1 MLGICGFMPRGSKK
15 SAHQHN
21 SRHEN
26 GIVAPGKRI
35 RKQKSNGHLSGNL
48 DGASRSNTPPSR
60 SPSTS
65 HSATQLPDKSTNG
78 SSAALKNG
86 IHVSIP
92 TIDLNQNGAEDALE
106 EMDLS
111 VNGSMHANGTM
122 EHNHR
127 KIDVNAARNLGA
139 HDNGVFHLAYTVLR
153 SCPLGDTIAIL
164 IFLLSLPPTFITLT
178 NGLFAVLTFMP
189 PAGSFSSFPTTLS
202 DVFQGSG
209 GTPSLATIA
218 LTDIIGLILWLIL
231 WAPFQ
236 TLALELAQAMVAT
249 TLGGGNSSKNG
260 GSDSTLLCM
269 LIVSISHVA
278 HYRWIPK
285 RIFGYGWPF
294 GLSSFPYISEHHHLA
309 LGDDVGLSRS
319 PAGWFRILMA
329 LHILI
334 QGLVHVARRWYT
346 KREYSQVM
354 ISNKKMDSDATG
366 GLQMPSENMASS
378 DLKLPGSGVPELTSK
393 PSLSNLREL
402 REKAFSGKKKRR
414 QGTYVR
420 SQQPLWAAFAATKVT
435 IVREYEQSHA
445 LSEALGS
452 NAIDTKNLG
461 SAPFTLEEGRVW
473 ISLIQP
479 TSIYFNTSY
488 FSARRFSKLG
498 LEASELPV
506 SAGIDRS
513 KPIYV
518 RINGANWTS
527 AQIERLPAEDSS
539 DDSADSQWVGE
550 VFGLSPAS
558 SYNCSFVRSEDDV
571 VIYSTSISTPSSPA
585 IEKGTKELRLNFEGQ
600 N

>member
-1 MLGICGFMPRGSKK
+1 MPRGSKK

-35 RKQKSNGHLSGNL
+35 RKQKSNGHLNGSP

-65 HSATQLPDKSTNG
+65 HPATHLPDRSTNG
-78 SSAALKNG
+78 SATTTKNG
-86 IHVSIP
+86 LHASTPAIEFNQHV
-92 TIDLNQNGAEDALE
+92 AEEALD
-106 EMDLS
+106 EMELP
-111 VNGSMHANGTM
+111 VNGSMHANGTL
-122 EHNHR
+122 EHSYR
-127 KIDVNAARNLGA
+127 KIDVNAARNLGT
-139 HDNGVFHLAYTVLR
+139 HDNGALHFAYTVLR

-164 IFLLSLPPTFITLT
+164 IFLLSLPPTFIALT

-189 PAGSFSSFPTTLS
+189 PAGSFSSFPTTFS

-285 RIFGYGWPF
+285 RIFGHEWPF
-294 GLSSFPYISEHHHLA
+294 GLSSFPYISDHHHLS
-309 LGDDVGLSRS
+309 LGDDMDLVRS
-319 PAGWFRILMA
+319 PAGWFRVLIA

-346 KREYSQVM
+346 KREYSQA
-354 ISNKKMDSDATG
+354 ITSSKKTDPDAAG
-366 GLQMPSENMASS
+366 GLQVPSENVASS

-393 PSLSNLREL
+393 SSLSSLREL
-402 REKAFSGKKKRR
+402 REKASSGKKKRR

-479 TSIYFNTSY
+479 TSLYFNTSH
-488 FSARRFSKLG
+488 FAASRFNKLG
-498 LEASELPV
+498 PEASELPV
-506 SAGIDRS
+506 SAGIDRT
-513 KPIYV
+513 KPLYV

-527 AQIERLPAEDSS
+527 TQIDRLLAGDSG
-539 DDSADSQWVGE
+539 DESADSQWVGE

-571 VIYSTSISTPSSPA
+571 VIHSASISTPSSPA
-585 IEKGTKELRLNFEGQ
+585 IEKGTWELHSGIEGKVC
-600 N
+600 

>member
-1 MLGICGFMPRGSKK
+1 MPRGSKK
-15 SAHQHN
+15 AAHQHN

-35 RKQKSNGHLSGNL
+35 RKQKSNGHLNGSP
-48 DGASRSNTPPSR
+48 DGVSRSNTPPSR

-65 HSATQLPDKSTNG
+65 LPATHVSDKSTNG
-78 SSAALKNG
+78 STTVMKNG
-86 IHVSIP
+86 LQGSIP
-92 TIDLNQNGAEDALE
+92 AIELNQTPVEDPLE
-106 EMDLS
+106 EMEGP
-111 VNGSMHANGTM
+111 VNGGMHLNGTI
-122 EHNHR
+122 EQSHR
-127 KIDVNAARNLGA
+127 KIDINAARNVGA
-139 HDNGVFHLAYTVLR
+139 HDNGVFHFACTVLR

-189 PAGSFSSFPTTLS
+189 PAGSFSSLPTTFS

-218 LTDIIGLILWLIL
+218 LTDVIGLILWLIL
-231 WAPFQ
+231 WGPFQ

-269 LIVSISHVA
+269 LIVSMSHIA
-278 HYRWIPK
+278 HYKWIPK
-285 RIFGYGWPF
+285 RIASYEWPF
-294 GLSSFPYISEHHHLA
+294 GFPAIPYIPKHHHLWPNENM
-309 LGDDVGLSRS
+309 GLIRS
-319 PAGWFRILMA
+319 PAGWLRVLIA

-346 KREYSQVM
+346 KREYSQMVV
-354 ISNKKMDSDATG
+354 SNRKSDSDATG
-366 GLQMPSENMASS
+366 GSQAPSESVSLS
-378 DLKLPGSGVPELTSK
+378 DLKISGSGGPELTSK
-393 PSLSNLREL
+393 SSLSSLRDL
-402 REKAFSGKKKRR
+402 REKASSGKKKRR

-452 NAIDTKNLG
+452 NATDTKNLG

-473 ISLIQP
+473 ISNIQP
-479 TSIYFNTSY
+479 TSFFFNTSY
-488 FSARRFSKLG
+488 FAARRSNKLG

-506 SAGIDRS
+506 SAGINRS

-518 RINGANWTS
+518 RINGASWTS
-527 AQIERLPAEDSS
+527 TQIERLPGSDSS
-539 DDSADSQWVGE
+539 DEGADSQWIGE
-550 VFGLSPAS
+550 VFGLSPAT
-558 SYNCSFVRSEDDV
+558 SYYCSFVRSEDDV
-571 VIYSTSISTPSSPA
+571 VIYSANISTSSSPA
-585 IEKGTKELRLNFEGQ
+585 IEKGTWKRLFKLFTSKVC
-600 N
+600 